1 MKTKKWQERFG
12 RAKSLAQIIDLV
24 RQRPLSHRRYQ
35 IYTRIEILESILKN
49 QKLWLRRSNSKE
61 LNDWREGSKFGTA
74 ETHKNFF
81 LACFS
86 HGCAEQASMWKM
98 YGDPNEERV
107 RITFSGGSIRA
118 WQKSLHKREVFALQV
133 KDGKVTEK
141 EIRLKEADI
150 RDVVYMAVNQTETGR
165 EKKGSS
171 VFCDEA
177 FGFVRETG
185 RDDDLK
191 IESATGWVKDYEWRC
206 ENETRV
212 GVLVAEKVSDEQI
225 AIPIPPEVLES
236 MEVTLSPWIK
246 RHQRKGMEGKI
257 KAAYRNAGWNPDKE
271 GFIRESALTNALTS
285 WKSKEKAIR
294 RDAKGE

>member
-1 MKTKKWQERFG
+1 
-12 RAKSLAQIIDLV
+12 
-24 RQRPLSHRRYQ
+24 
-35 IYTRIEILESILKN
+35 
-49 QKLWLRRSNSKE
+49 
-61 LNDWREGSKFGTA
+61 
-74 ETHKNFF
+74 
-81 LACFS
+81 
-86 HGCAEQASMWKM
+86 MWKM
-98 YGDPNEERV
+98 YGDPDKNRV
-107 RITFSGGSIRA
+107 RITFSGGSIRD
-118 WQKSLHKREVFALQV
+118 WQKSLHKRGVFASQV

-212 GVLVAEKVSDEQI
+212 GVLVAEEVADEQI
-225 AIPIPPEVLES
+225 AIPIPPEVLEY

-246 RHQRKGMEGKI
+246 RRQRKGMEGRI
-257 KAAYRNAGWNPDKE
+257 KTAYLNAGLNPEKE
-271 GFIRESALTNALTS
+271 GFIRESTLMNALTS
-285 WKSKEKAIR
+285 WKTKGKR
-294 RDAKGE
+294 QDAKGE